1 VVLPKIPTICQ
12 EKRLEYSIGDD
23 EQVLWLLNCLAIK
36 EEFLIL
42 LLCTIDA
49 SAADELSLYKF
60 CFMRSQ
66 FA

>member
-1 VVLPKIPTICQ
+1 
-12 EKRLEYSIGDD
+12 
-23 EQVLWLLNCLAIK
+23 VLWVLNCLALNGK
-36 EEFLIL
+36 FLIL
-42 LLCTIDA
+42 RLCAIDA